1 MWSLG
6 PGFQLMMI
14 NNNNDMVLKVSW
26 GLCYHVQSSSRE
38 ETGLVSQLFL
48 TRLESL
54 LSRILGLKTTLEPVG
69 DIHQWTRFNSNQMI
83 TNISIILLHWD
94 CGTPVVLFKC
104 DICCAHTKGRNVWSN
119 GPDSLIPRFWVT
131 QLFWRTTSTVK
142 KWAEC
147 CSGKIIVISIQPG
160 IQSRIPRFPN
170 MLCRKSRFVSPEMPW
185 TLQTRPG
192 WDDINPLLYGWS
204 RMFGGEWQMNV
215 QIKSVWIK
223 CFSRAS
229 NNVFIAEV

>member
-83 TNISIILLHWD
+83 TNISIILLQWD
-94 CGTPVVLFKC
+94 SCGF
-104 DICCAHTKGRNVWSN
+104 IQMWYCCTHTKEGMSDPMV
-119 GPDSLIPRFWVT
+119 PDSLIARFWVT
-131 QLFWRTTSTVK
+131 QLWSVSRR
-142 KWAEC
+142 
-147 CSGKIIVISIQPG
+147 ISLFCLFLWSLNREALILLCDQSWS
-160 IQSRIPRFPN
+160 QSRIAKCPGLLCWRDGVTVETNECPN
-170 MLCRKSRFVSPEMPW
+170 
-185 TLQTRPG
+185 
-192 WDDINPLLYGWS
+192 
-204 RMFGGEWQMNV
+204 
-215 QIKSVWIK
+215 
-223 CFSRAS
+223 
-229 NNVFIAEV
+229 